1 MLETDV
7 LVVGAGPG
15 GAATALKLS
24 YLNIPCVL
32 LDKSHFP
39 RDKVCGDAISGK
51 VTTLLKRLDPQ
62 MLERLRV
69 QPVHGDV
76 WGVRFVVPNYN
87 IIDIPF
93 SSHYKWEPE
102 KAPAYVMRRMDFDNF
117 LVEEVRNRSN
127 IQFLEGVEATDFQRR
142 DRRYQ
147 ITTKQGKEIKCRL
160 LIIAN
165 GAYSSFSRK
174 QAGLIKEEQH
184 YAAAVR
190 AYYKNV
196 TGFSKDNFIELQ
208 YLKDYTPG
216 YFWMFSL
223 PNGGANVGLGM
234 RSDFLKKRKVNLRVE
249 LERIVKEHPQIA
261 PRFAQAE
268 REGEVVGYGLPLGS
282 KQRSISGDHYMLVG
296 DAGSLIDPLTGEG
309 IGNAFYSGFIAAEQA
324 RDCLAANDFSAATL
338 KAYDKRVE
346 RVLGSE
352 MKLSYRM
359 QELARYPWLLNMI
372 GRIILG
378 NQKMLFVFSKMYTDF
393 NIREQVVKPWFWLK
407 LLFRGGKDL
416 VPQNEQIQKGES

>member
-1 MLETDV
+1 MLHTNV

-24 YLNIPCVL
+24 YLNIPCIL

-62 MLERLRV
+62 MLGRLRAK
-69 QPVHGDV
+69 PVHCDV
-76 WGVRFVVPNYN
+76 WGVRFVAPNYD
-87 IIDIPF
+87 IVDIPF
-93 SSHYKWEPE
+93 SPHYKKEPDQ
-102 KAPAYVMRRMDFDNF
+102 APGYVMRRMDFDNF
-117 LVEEVRNRSN
+117 LIEEVRQRSN
-127 IQFLEGVEATDFQRR
+127 IQFFEATEATTFQRTAQG
-142 DRRYQ
+142 YQ
-147 ITTKQGKEIKCRL
+147 VTTKKGQIISCRL
-160 LIIAN
+160 LIMAN
-165 GAYSSFSRK
+165 GAYSTFSRK
-174 QAGLIKEEQH
+174 QAGLKKEEKH

-208 YLKDYTPG
+208 FLKDYVPG
-216 YFWMFSL
+216 YFWMFLL
-223 PNGGANVGLGM
+223 PDGGANVGLCM
-234 RSDFLKKRKVNLRVE
+234 RSDFVGKRKVNLRAE
-249 LERIVKEHPQIA
+249 LERIVREHPQIA
-261 PRFAQAE
+261 PRFAEAE
-268 REGEVVGYGLPLGS
+268 REGAIQGYGLPLGS

-296 DAGSLIDPLTGEG
+296 DAGALIDPLTGEG
-309 IGNAFYSGFIAAEQA
+309 IGNAFYSGFIAVEQA
-324 RDCLAANDFSAATL
+324 RDCLAANDFTAATL

-359 QELARYPWLLNMI
+359 QELARYPWLLNII

-407 LLFRGGKDL
+407 LLFRGGKDPG
-416 VPQNEQIQKGES
+416 PQNEQIQKGE

>member
-24 YLNIPCVL
+24 YLNIPCIL
-32 LDKSHFP
+32 LDKSYFP

-62 MLERLRV
+62 ILNRLRA
-69 QPVHGDV
+69 QLVHCDV
-76 WGVRFVVPNYN
+76 WGVRFVAPNHT

-93 SSHYKWEPE
+93 STDYEREAE
-102 KAPAYVMRRMDFDNF
+102 KAPGYVMRRMDFDNF
-117 LVEEVRNRSN
+117 LIKEVRKREN
-127 IQFLEGVEATDFQRR
+127 IRLLEGTEATSFQRTAQGYQVSTK
-142 DRRYQ
+142 DGKQ
-147 ITTKQGKEIKCRL
+147 ITCKL
-160 LIIAN
+160 LILAN
-165 GAYSSFSRK
+165 GAYSAFSRK
-174 QAGLIKEEQH
+174 QAGLQKEDKH

-196 TGFSKDNFIELQ
+196 TGFSEDNFIELQ
-208 YLKDYTPG
+208 FLKDYVPG
-216 YFWMFSL
+216 YFWMFPL
-223 PNGGANVGLGM
+223 PGGGANVGLGM
-234 RSDFLKKRKVNLRVE
+234 RSDFVSKRKVNLRAE
-249 LERIVKEHPQIA
+249 LERIIREHPQIT

-268 REGEVVGYGLPLGS
+268 REGKIEGYGLPLGS
-282 KQRSISGDHYMLVG
+282 KQRSISGDHYLLVG
-296 DAGSLIDPLTGEG
+296 DAGALIDPLTGEG

-324 RDCLAANDFSAATL
+324 RDSLLANDFSAATL
-338 KAYDKRVE
+338 LAYDKRVE

-359 QELARYPWLLNMI
+359 QELARYPWLLNI
-372 GRIILG
+372 IARIILG
-378 NQKMLFVFSKMYTDF
+378 NRKMLYVFSRMYTDF

-407 LLFRGGKDL
+407 MLFSKAKDRA
-416 VPQNEQIQKGES
+416 PQNK